1 MSQCV
6 QEVFYV
12 MSILSIVCGL
22 RKAPRM
28 LVSPPLVILV
38 CIGKSINQM
47 KYQLRDKNSDILY
60 REESDVH

>member
-22 RKAPRM
+22 TKGLRM
-28 LVSPPLVILV
+28 LVSPPLVSLV

-47 KYQLRDKNSDILY
+47 THQLRDKNSEILY

>member
-6 QEVFYV
+6 QDVFYV
-12 MSILSIVCGL
+12 MSILSSVCGL
-22 RKAPRM
+22 RKALRM

-38 CIGKSINQM
+38 CIGTLINQL
-47 KYQLRDKNSDILY
+47 KYQLRDKNSEILY